1 MTSLVCKQTRS
12 SPLFANFFVN
22 LSKCMPDQQCVRH
35 INVTNLKKYFKAF
48 DNNVLE
54 PEVYL
59 PGAGSD
65 HASFIFFAGVP
76 VIDTSF
82 DPVS

>member
-1 MTSLVCKQTRS
+1 LLQAYDETLT
-12 SPLFANFFVN
+12 
-22 LSKCMPDQQCVRH
+22 
-35 INVTNLKKYFKAF
+35 
-48 DNNVLE
+48 E

-82 DPVS
+82 DPVR